1 MQRDSLWDSQAPPR
15 KFKDAQNIKDLIEIA
30 LVFVVATTLDVIKD
44 IIIISKKPIAW
55 VIVSYLTL
63 SALTGSTG
71 FIMSSLMSPVCGLPF
86 ASRVIPYCS
95 RGFGARFMPDFPK
108 LASLQ
113 SRLEDVMDDSA
124 STSIVAV
131 DMKNSEIAVRDL
143 TTLVKLSS
151 LVAKDALVERLN
163 EFVLDA
169 KTAGR
174 NLQKFGGRVGGAV
187 DQIVSMN
194 EYVLKL
200 LEANVKNAQPRVS
213 SGPVQRVM
221 NALSPVRGPA
231 ATAAERKEIEGMWYQ
246 ATGMMESTVRKLII
260 EAEAN
265 MVALDKLEGQL
276 DMINEMVLRE
286 DSRIRAQAE
295 EILGELWTMLGGN
308 RKILNNFRTHRVLL
322 NDIRVYRKRAL
333 AHVSSTLVQLQQL
346 SADLDDLRQRVATPA
361 LAGEES
367 GIPLEVHIGSMQK
380 GTERLMEGRKRSRE
394 REEAYLQ
401 KILSEGADRP
411 LVAAV

>member
-71 FIMSSLMSPVCGLPF
+71 FIMSSLMAPVCKLPL
-86 ASRVIPYCS
+86 APRVVPYCS
-95 RGFGARFMPDFPK
+95 RGYSRFMPDFPK

-113 SRLEDVMDDSA
+113 TRLEDVMDDSA

-163 EFVLDA
+163 EFVVDA
-169 KTAGR
+169 KVAGR
-174 NLQKFGGRVGGAV
+174 NLHKFGGRVGGAV
-187 DQIVSMN
+187 DQIVAMN

-200 LEANVKNAQPRVS
+200 LEANVKNAQPQIS

-221 NALSPVRGPA
+221 NALSPIRGPA
-231 ATAAERKEIEGMWYQ
+231 ATSADRKEIEGMWYQ
-246 ATGMMESTVRKLII
+246 ATGMMESTVRKLIV
-260 EAEAN
+260 EAEVN
-265 MVALDKLEGQL
+265 MVALDKLEEQL

-286 DSRIRAQAE
+286 DGRIRAQAE

-401 KILSEGADRP
+401 KILTEGADRP